1 MEALERLMTG
11 RTCLVI
17 AHHLN
22 TIQSADLIV
31 VVKDTTIVERGTHA
45 ELMAA
50 GGVYSE
56 LYRLQVATLPS
67 VVE

>member
-1 MEALERLMTG
+1 LMKG

-22 TIQSADLIV
+22 TIRSADLIV

-56 LYRLQVATLPS
+56 LYRLQLAGSPS
-67 VVE
+67 LRRG

>member
-1 MEALERLMTG
+1 MKG

-22 TIQSADLIV
+22 TIRSADLIV
-31 VVKDTTIVERGTHA
+31 VVKDTAIVERGTHA

-56 LYRLQVATLPS
+56 LYRLQVARLPS
-67 VVE
+67 VRRG

>member
-1 MEALERLMTG
+1 MKG

-45 ELMAA
+45 ELMAI
-50 GGVYSE
+50 GGVYSQ
-56 LYRLQVATLPS
+56 LYRLQVTSLSS
-67 VVE
+67 VGRD